1 MAKSV
6 IVTFIFTF
14 TLLFAGFIWLS
25 RGPQDVPG
33 KIAAS
38 TLAESQQILDTKQPH
53 FSASSSPIR
62 KSAPLVM
69 WSLIEESNIPEI
81 RGYQGGVVGA
91 VPLKIKTTWSSK
103 IALGDNILLSI
114 PQIDVELLLV
124 VTRVKSRVRGIK
136 VITATGIEDS
146 ADLLLTLGPSSTF
159 ANIDTRKG
167 TYELVGTAS
176 FGWLMPSANMDPNVN
191 YAKPDYVVQKITDP
205 SSL

>member
-25 RGPQDVPG
+25 REPQDVPG
-33 KIAAS
+33 RIAAS
-38 TLAESQQILDTKQPH
+38 TLADSQQVLDTKQPH
-53 FSASSSPIR
+53 HSASSPIR
-62 KSAPLVM
+62 KSVPLVM

-114 PQIDVELLLV
+114 PQIDIELLLV
-124 VTRVKSRVRGIK
+124 VTRVKNRVRGIK

-159 ANIDTRKG
+159 ANIDTLKG

-176 FGWLMPSANMDPNVN
+176 FGWLMPSAIMDPNVN

>member
-6 IVTFIFTF
+6 IVTCTF
-14 TLLFAGFIWLS
+14 TLILLFAGFIWLS

-33 KIAAS
+33 KITAS
-38 TLAESQQILDTKQPH
+38 TLADSQQILDTKQPRY
-53 FSASSSPIR
+53 SASPSPIK
-62 KSAPLVM
+62 KSTPLVM

-81 RGYQGGVVGA
+81 RGYQGDVVGA
-91 VPLKIKTTWSSK
+91 VPLEIKTKWSSK

-114 PQIDVELLLV
+114 PQIDFELLLV
-124 VTRVKSRVRGIK
+124 VIQVKSRVRGIK
-136 VITATGIEDS
+136 VITATGIEES

-159 ANIDTRKG
+159 ANIDTLKG

-191 YAKPDYVVQKITDP
+191 YAKPDYVVQKNSEP
-205 SSL
+205 SGL